1 MHERTSLRHM
11 LFTKLEVRT
20 VAQSLD
26 CSNSHWRTRVGFGLD
41 LDNESSSVNVSGL
54 DLDWI

>member
-1 MHERTSLRHM
+1 M